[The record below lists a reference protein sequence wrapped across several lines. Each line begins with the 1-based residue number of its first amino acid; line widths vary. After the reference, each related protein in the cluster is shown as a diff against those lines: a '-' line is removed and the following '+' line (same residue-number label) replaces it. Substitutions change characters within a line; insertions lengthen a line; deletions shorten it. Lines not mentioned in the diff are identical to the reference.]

1 MPRPVKLSKDR
12 LGIRK
17 VPNIPNARDVN
28 VPVDLANVPNVP
40 DLNVPVDLANI
51 PNIPNVPDLNVPV
64 DLVRYV
70 MSSIRVITY
79 LL

>member
-1 MPRPVKLSKDR
+1 MPRPVRLSKDR
-12 LGIRK
+12 LGIRNVPVDVPVD
-17 VPNIPNARDVN
+17 VPNVRDVN
-28 VPVDLANVPNVP
+28 VPVDLANVPY
-40 DLNVPVDLANI
+40 
-51 PNIPNVPDLNVPV
+51 LNVPV